1 MPARMRTEYLSQ
13 LDRLNEHIARL
24 GEAVVADIHASGRA
38 LSEDDPGAAQGV
50 IDGHDA
56 CVRLKRSV
64 EDECLSL
71 MLLQN
76 PMASDLRFV
85 TASFRSVSDL
95 SRIDETAYEIALLK
109 EEFDRAGVRPDVPEY
124 GTLADRA
131 ASMVNA
137 AMDAFCG
144 VDASLAEGVFGMD
157 DEVDELYDLV
167 KRRIIERVRA
177 AKEDDDLEFVPEAL
191 MVAKYYERMGDR
203 AQRIADWAIF
213 RATGKYR
220 GRGIGGSE

>member
-1 MPARMRTEYLSQ
+1 MAARIRTEYLSQ
-13 LDRLNEHIARL
+13 LDRLNEHLARL
-24 GEAVVADIHASGRA
+24 GGAVVADIHASGRA
-38 LSEDDPGAAQGV
+38 LAEDDSGAARGV

-76 PMASDLRFV
+76 PVASDLRFV

-109 EEFDRAGVRPDVPEY
+109 EEFDRAGVEPDISEY
-124 GTLADRA
+124 GTLAERA
-131 ASMVNA
+131 ANMVNT

-144 VDASLAEGVFGMD
+144 VDEALAETVFPLD
-157 DEVDELYDLV
+157 EEVDGLYDLV
-167 KRRIIERVRA
+167 KRRIVERLRSSA
-177 AKEDDDLEFVPEAL
+177 DDDDLEFVPEAL
-191 MVAKYYERMGDR
+191 MIAKYYERMGDR

-213 RATGKYR
+213 RATGRYR
-220 GRGIGGSE
+220 GRGIGGAE

>member
-1 MPARMRTEYLSQ
+1 MPARMRTEYLNQ

-24 GEAVVADIHASGRA
+24 GEAVVADILASGRA
-38 LSEDDPGAAQGV
+38 LAQDDPGAAQGV
-50 IDGHDA
+50 IDGHDS

-109 EEFDRAGVRPDVPEY
+109 EEFDRAGVRPDISEY
-124 GTLADRA
+124 GTLAEHA
-131 ASMVNA
+131 AKMVNT

-144 VDASLAEGVFGMD
+144 VDEALAETVFPMD
-157 DEVDELYDLV
+157 EEVDGLYDLV
-167 KRRIIERVRA
+167 KRHIVERLRNST
-177 AKEDDDLEFVPEAL
+177 EDDDLEFVPETL
-191 MVAKYYERMGDR
+191 MIAKYYERMGDR

-220 GRGIGGSE
+220 GRGIGGTE

>member
-1 MPARMRTEYLSQ
+1 MPARMRTEYLNQ

-24 GEAVVADIHASGRA
+24 GEAVVADILASGRA
-38 LSEDDPGAAQGV
+38 LAQDDPGAAQGV
-50 IDGHDA
+50 IDGHDS

-109 EEFDRAGVRPDVPEY
+109 EEFDRAGVRPDISEY
-124 GTLADRA
+124 GTLAEHA
-131 ASMVNA
+131 AKMVNT

-144 VDASLAEGVFGMD
+144 VDEALAETVFPMD
-157 DEVDELYDLV
+157 EEVDGLYDLV
-167 KRRIIERVRA
+167 KRHIVERLRNSTD
-177 AKEDDDLEFVPEAL
+177 DDDLEFVPETL
-191 MVAKYYERMGDR
+191 MIAKYYERMGDR

-220 GRGIGGSE
+220 GRGIGGTE

>member
-1 MPARMRTEYLSQ
+1 MAARMRTEYLSQ

-24 GEAVVADIHASGRA
+24 GQAVVADIHASGQA
-38 LSEDDPGAAQGV
+38 LSQGDVRAAQSV
-50 IDGHDA
+50 VDGHDS

-85 TASFRSVSDL
+85 TATFRSVSDL

-109 EEFDRAGVRPDVPEY
+109 EEFDRANAHPEIPEY
-124 GTLADRA
+124 GQLAGYA
-131 ASMVNA
+131 ATMVTT

-144 VDASLAEGVFGMD
+144 VDEALAESVFPMD
-157 DEVDELYDLV
+157 DRVDRLYDLV
-167 KRRIIERVRA
+167 KRRIMERLRQA
-177 AKEDDDLEFVPEAL
+177 SDDDDLEFVPETL
-191 MVAKYYERMGDR
+191 MIAKYYERMGDR

-220 GRGIGGSE
+220 GRGIGGAE